1 MNHIASKRQAALSL
15 AKLKMN
21 RLFDQLPELVKSL
34 PLMAEAELLQTLI
47 SADHLADFAFL
58 ARGACASELR
68 RRAPKLLGG
77 RGKKD
82 QEGAGL
88 QAQMEALARQV
99 GTGRKTLETD
109 ARIKDVFFP
118 NITETT
124 LEQMPPLAREYYV
137 IALSAPDPQTAIRSA
152 VERCSD
158 PCFSLSTFRA
168 EVRYLKAGG
177 IPADV
182 TKSARSGLVLKAQIS
197 DEICVLLSDLT
208 TKTGMSKDEIV
219 AEAIQTLHALL
230 SKSVEQKSPASKSL
244 QSSKRTLDS
253 TQLKLDM

>member
-1 MNHIASKRQAALSL
+1 MAYIASKRQAALSL
-15 AKLKMN
+15 AKLKTEG
-21 RLFDQLPELVKSL
+21 LFDQLPELVKSL
-34 PLMAEAELLQTLI
+34 PRMTEAQLLQALI
-47 SADHLADFAFL
+47 SAEHLADFAFL
-58 ARGACASELR
+58 VRGACASELR

-82 QEGAGL
+82 HDGAGL
-88 QAQMEALARQV
+88 QAQMEAVARRV

-109 ARIKDVFFP
+109 ARIKDVFFSD
-118 NITETT
+118 ITETT

-137 IALSAPDPQTAIRSA
+137 IALSAPDPQAAIRSA

-158 PCFSLSTFRA
+158 PCFSLRTFRA

-177 IPADV
+177 IPASV
-182 TKSARSGLVLKAQIS
+182 TKSARSGLVLEAQVS
-197 DEICVLLSDLT
+197 DEICVLFSDLT

-219 AEAIQTLHALL
+219 AEAIQTLHSLL
-230 SKSVEQKSPASKSL
+230 SKSVEQKSRASKSL